1 MADCKLYLAT
11 SILTEDK
18 VVTYRLLSRTLKIH
32 VNDAK
37 EMLYDFHRQQNAKKP
52 DTIHATYLISGT
64 KRKEEAIPTNSA
76 AKKDGEDDYMQSSPF
91 MASSMPAEEGTG
103 ESSVLSIT
111 LVKEEDLEGWITRL
125 ESYNIAKGITE
136 VRSLYDHISSIH
148 VYSIGP
154 SPLKDLQILSDIT
167 REIQVLCASENVDE
181 QAPKYGT
188 ITNKY
193 VKRRPARRP
202 VHVAA
207 APIPV
212 PAKAVVKPQPAEIK
226 EPVKPTKQ
234 ESKSSQPSTANDF
247 FGKGKA
253 KSKPAV
259 SSNASSKESTPN
271 PPTLKRDS
279 SSIFK
284 SFAKGT
290 SKLKREG
297 IDSSAVESP
306 ALSAA
311 EDSPMKDVV
320 DDDDEED
327 TFVAPAPRK
336 EIMDCDRKSRKE
348 REAALKKMMDDDD
361 EEEEDMKPKSK
372 PKRKSKVVVEADEDE
387 EVEKEK
393 SVEKEEIPIVVSD
406 GRRRGRRRVM
416 KKKTVKDDEGYLVT
430 REEAV
435 WESFSE
441 DEPAEKP
448 KPNVQAS
455 SIASKTKKAAAKP
468 GQGNIMAFFG
478 KK

>member
-1 MADCKLYLAT
+1 MADYKTFLAT

-64 KRKEEAIPTNSA
+64 KRKEETIATNGA

-91 MASSMPAEEGTG
+91 VASSMPAAESTG
-103 ESSVLSIT
+103 ASGVLSIT
-111 LVKEEDLEGWITRL
+111 LVKEENLE
-125 ESYNIAKGITE
+125 E
-136 VRSLYDHISSIH
+136 VRSQYEHISSIH
-148 VYSIGP
+148 IYSIGP
-154 SPLKDLQILSDIT
+154 HTLKDLQILSDIT
-167 REIQVLCASENVDE
+167 REIQVLCASEDAVE
-181 QAPKYGT
+181 HAPKYGI
-188 ITNKY
+188 ITNKN

-202 VHVAA
+202 PPAAA
-207 APIPV
+207 APVPA
-212 PAKAVVKPQPAEIK
+212 PAKAVVKPKPADIK
-226 EPVKPTKQ
+226 ENAKPAVKQ
-234 ESKSSQPSTANDF
+234 ESKLSQPSTANDF

-253 KSKPAV
+253 MAKPAA

-284 SFAKGT
+284 SFAKAKP
-290 SKLKREG
+290 KLKREG
-297 IDSSAVESP
+297 TDSSAVESP

-320 DDDDEED
+320 SDDEEED
-327 TFVAPAPRK
+327 TFVAPPPSK
-336 EIMDCDRKSRKE
+336 EIVDSDRRSRKE
-348 REAALKKMMDDDD
+348 REAALKKMMEDDDEDEVVKPKPKRKENEDVEVDD
-361 EEEEDMKPKSK
+361 EEEEE
-372 PKRKSKVVVEADEDE
+372 R
-387 EVEKEK
+387 EK
-393 SVEKEEIPIVVSD
+393 SVEKGEVPTVVSG

-416 KKKTVKDDEGYLVT
+416 KKRTVKDDEGYLVT
-430 REEAV
+430 KEEPV

-441 DEPAEKP
+441 DEPVEKP
-448 KPNVQAS
+448 KPKAQAS
-455 SIASKTKKAAAKP
+455 SASTKAKKPAAKA
-468 GQGNIMAFFG
+468 GQGNIMSFFG

>member
-1 MADCKLYLAT
+1 MADYRNYLAT

-64 KRKEEAIPTNSA
+64 KQKEEPTPTNGA
-76 AKKDGEDDYMQSSPF
+76 VKKDGEDDYMQSSPF
-91 MASSMPAEEGTG
+91 MASSMPAAESTG

-111 LVKEEDLEGWITRL
+111 LVKEEDLD
-125 ESYNIAKGITE
+125 E
-136 VRSLYDHISSIH
+136 VRSQYDRISSIH
-148 VYSIGP
+148 IYSIGP
-154 SPLKDLQILSDIT
+154 HPLKDLQTLSDIT
-167 REIQVLCASENVDE
+167 REIQVLCASENTDE
-181 QAPKYGT
+181 QAPTYGT
-188 ITNKY
+188 ITNKN

-202 VHVAA
+202 VPVAA
-207 APIPV
+207 APVPA
-212 PAKAVVKPQPAEIK
+212 PAKAIVKPKPAEIK
-226 EPVKPTKQ
+226 EPAKVVKQ
-234 ESKSSQPSTANDF
+234 ESKSSQASTANDF

-253 KSKPAV
+253 KAKPAA

-271 PPTLKRDS
+271 PPALNRDS

-284 SFAKGT
+284 SFAKAKP
-290 SKLKREG
+290 KLKREG
-297 IDSSAVESP
+297 TDSSAMESP

-320 DDDDEED
+320 SDDEED
-327 TFVAPAPRK
+327 TFIAPVPSK
-336 EIMDCDRKSRKE
+336 DIVDSDRKSRKE
-348 REAALKKMMDDDD
+348 REAALKKMMDDDED
-361 EEEEDMKPKSK
+361 EEEAVKPKAK
-372 PKRKSKVVVEADEDE
+372 PKRKEKEVVDVDEDE
-387 EVEKEK
+387 EENEKEK
-393 SVEKEEIPIVVSD
+393 SVEKEEIPTVVSD

-416 KKKTVKDDEGYLVT
+416 KKKTVKDEEGYLVT
-430 REEAV
+430 KEEAV

-448 KPNVQAS
+448 KPKVQAS
-455 SIASKTKKAAAKP
+455 SMGAKTKKAAAKP
-468 GQGNIMAFFG
+468 GQGNIMSFFG